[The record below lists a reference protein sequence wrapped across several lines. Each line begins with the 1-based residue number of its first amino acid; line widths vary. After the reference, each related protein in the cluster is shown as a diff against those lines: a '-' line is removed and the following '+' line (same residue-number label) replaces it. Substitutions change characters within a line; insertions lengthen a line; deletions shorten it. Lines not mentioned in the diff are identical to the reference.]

1 MQASFVKGE
10 HALRHVLHFLSYVA
24 LSLHTF
30 VLRKFLLSLL
40 RKFLLSYIY
49 LIINVIKFREPLA

>member
-30 VLRKFLLSLL
+30 VLRKFLLS
-40 RKFLLSYIY
+40 YIY